1 MNVVIQAVGV
11 VYGSCKASPL
21 PERHADA
28 AVSEGGG
35 EAVGIVYFAYARVA
49 VAGGKGFV
57 KEHHARRAVKHE
69 VASVNDIDG
78 TRSRRQARVKVM
90 ILLVAIQLVHLKR
103 HGKHRGE
110 SLRSGVVGQCGV
122 ERCAVHC
129 YFDVV
134 RLFCFSSELPTV
146 QAEPGRAVHITSNRC
161 PNLYPDV
168 RCSATSGYG
177 HRNGRPNFCT
187 GAAATPIW

>member
-28 AVSEGGG
+28 AVSECGG

-129 YFDVV
+129 YFDVTFHIV
-134 RLFCFSSELPTV
+134 FV
-146 QAEPGRAVHITSNRC
+146 IVAAVYTAVGTAVA
-161 PNLYPDV
+161 DK
-168 RCSATSGYG
+168 
-177 HRNGRPNFCT
+177 
-187 GAAATPIW
+187 AAACVAIHGVVFRAGG